1 MRFTRHSKYIAMAVL
16 LASSMPSLAQRAT
29 DALGPIVRC
38 VAAGK
43 FSVLDQGRLPATATS
58 RSVEPAPGDKPV
70 SLADGYRVIL
80 ATVHGLPFVNLK
92 VELSAASSAASDR
105 EAVEAQM
112 KFLAARRMPDQKEL
126 QRTSEGGVDVLALH
140 QPDLNRGGPISFY
153 SLLQPASSIIATLY
167 VLNQAAP
174 KRAFSTY
181 AEYEVLRD
189 EAANL
194 VQSCLKA
201 AGA

>member
-1 MRFTRHSKYIAMAVL
+1 MAML
-16 LASSMPSLAQRAT
+16 LASSMPSSAQRAT
-29 DALGPIVRC
+29 DALGPVVRC

-43 FSVLDQGRLPATATS
+43 FSVLEQGRLPATTAS
-58 RSVEPAPGDKPV
+58 RSVETASGDKPV

-80 ATVHGLPFVNLK
+80 ATAQGQPFVNLK
-92 VELSAASSAASDR
+92 VELSAPSSAASDR
-105 EAVEAQM
+105 AAVEEQM
-112 KFLAARRMPDQKEL
+112 KVFSARRAPDQKEL

-140 QPDLNRGGPISFY
+140 QPDLSRGGPISFY
-153 SLLQPASSIIATLY
+153 SFLQPARSIIATMY

-181 AEYEVLRD
+181 AEYEALRD
-189 EAANL
+189 EAVNL
-194 VQSCLKA
+194 VQGCLKS